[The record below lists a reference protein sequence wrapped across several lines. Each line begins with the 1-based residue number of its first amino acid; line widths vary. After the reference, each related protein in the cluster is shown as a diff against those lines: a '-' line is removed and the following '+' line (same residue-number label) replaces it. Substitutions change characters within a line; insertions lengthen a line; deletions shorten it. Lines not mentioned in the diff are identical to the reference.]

1 MLATLAGG
9 EGRERRDST
18 YRRGALAWSKRLKTH
33 VRVWKES
40 MAYRVYS
47 PIVTSYQKERERKER
62 RRRVVTRVVGV
73 VIAAAMLIS
82 LVVPAIYAGL

>member
-1 MLATLAGG
+1 MSGVIPRIDAAAIVWRN
-9 EGRERRDST
+9 GR
-18 YRRGALAWSKRLKTH
+18 KTRMR
-33 VRVWKES
+33 VRKES
-40 MAYRVYS
+40 MTHRVYS

>member
-1 MLATLAGG
+1 MSGMIPRIDAVRSHGG
-9 EGRERRDST
+9 TAE
-18 YRRGALAWSKRLKTH
+18 KT
-33 VRVWKES
+33 RVCACGES
-40 MAYRVYS
+40 MTHRVYS

-62 RRRVVTRVVGV
+62 RRRVATRVVGV